1 MLMCDELVPKG
12 YMNSILQFDKDSHQ
26 STFSFVFTFDGV
38 VISWRSAKQSCIDD
52 STIEV
57 EYVVVS
63 KATKEAIQLRKF
75 LMGVGIVSLIVK
87 PKHFYENNGGGDM
100 VYVVTKRV
108 TTLRESTICYVH
120 QFKRVI

>member
-63 KATKEAIQLRKF
+63 KATKEAIQLWKF

-87 PKHFYENNGGGDM
+87 P
-100 VYVVTKRV
+100 
-108 TTLRESTICYVH
+108 
-120 QFKRVI
+120 